1 METAMSVRKLADRKY
16 QIDIYENGRK
26 GKRIREVFYGT
37 ETEANLYERETKAML
52 GIPIADTSVIA
63 GIIAPYLEW
72 VNNHQAKRTY
82 DDKFW
87 MLNGAILTFFGKYRP
102 GQITKRII
110 ENYKNQRL
118 AAIGKKHRTINKE
131 LTCLS
136 HMIRW
141 HYEMENIDEAPL
153 PRHKKLPYKRP
164 LPEYL
169 SGDEIKQFI
178 GALSVY
184 HYAFCCCM
192 YYGGLRFHEVAGLR
206 ERDIHETH
214 LVIHG
219 KGNKTR
225 LIPISDPLR
234 DALIAYFLKSPVV
247 TIEGVVNDLV
257 FPSPVTGKKIIS
269 IRKAMGL
276 AKKRAGI
283 DRRIT
288 PHMLRHAFA
297 THLLEK
303 GADLR
308 SIQILL
314 GHSSI
319 NTTQIYTNVA
329 FPHLQTTVDR
339 L

>member
-1 METAMSVRKLADRKY
+1 MAVRKLADGKW
-16 QIDIYENGRK
+16 QIDIYEDGRK
-26 GKRIREVFYGT
+26 GRRIREVFYGT
-37 ETEANLYERETKAML
+37 ESAANLYERERKTLL
-52 GIPIADTSVIA
+52 GVPVPDTSTIA

-72 VNNHQAKRTY
+72 VKNHQAERTY
-82 DDKFW
+82 DDKYW
-87 MLNGAILTFFGKYRP
+87 MLNGAILTFFGKLRP
-102 GQITKRII
+102 GEITKRVI
-110 ENYKNQRL
+110 ENYKKHRL
-118 AAIGKKHRTINKE
+118 ATIGNKNRTINKE
-131 LTCLS
+131 LNCLS

-141 HYEMENIDEAPL
+141 HYDMENIDAAPL

-169 SGDEIKQFI
+169 SEDEIKQFI

-192 YYGGLRFHEVAGLR
+192 YYGGMRFHEVAGLR

-214 LVIHG
+214 IVIHG

-225 LIPISDPLR
+225 LVPIGEALR
-234 DALIAYFLKSPVV
+234 DALIAYYLKSSV
-247 TIEGVVNDLV
+247 ISIDGVNNDLV
-257 FPSPVTGKKIIS
+257 FPSPVTGEKIIS
-269 IRKAMGL
+269 IRRAIGL

-297 THLLEK
+297 THLLEN

-308 SIQILL
+308 SIQMLL
-314 GHSSI
+314 GHSDIS
-319 NTTQIYTNVA
+319 TTQIYTNVA
-329 FPHLQTTVDR
+329 FPHLRATVDR
-339 L
+339 LKA